1 VTVPADRIAEH
12 LNLCFGPEF
21 APADSFSLAGMER
34 ALKKLERPQDRL
46 PPTIHVAGTNGKG
59 STCAFMRAIAEAA
72 GLSVHCFSKPHL
84 HQTRERVRLAG
95 KLVSDDEFIGAID
108 RVAATGERLR
118 HFEGQVAAAFT
129 LFADTPADLLILE
142 TGMGGTHDA
151 TNVIER
157 PALCVLTPV
166 DIDHA
171 ALLGPTRAAIARQK
185 AGVLKVGA
193 RVIVARQAP
202 DALEAIESC
211 ARSLDLSL
219 ARRGVEWDVF
229 ASHGRMAVQTESRL
243 YDLPLPNLFGA
254 HQVDNAGLA
263 AAAMDLLCDARIDD
277 DAIADG
283 VQGAFLPGRMQ
294 RVSVIG
300 PIGKDHEIWID
311 GAHNPHGARV
321 LADCLRELDARA
333 SRPVV
338 LIIGMLDRKDA
349 DGFLASLSG
358 VHLVVATPIAG
369 ESYFPATDLVRTAR
383 VRGFEA
389 TSSHGLEDALSVA
402 GVRAPGSR
410 VVICGSLA
418 LAAQA
423 LRLSGDV
430 G

>member
-1 VTVPADRIAEH
+1 
-12 LNLCFGPEF
+12 
-21 APADSFSLAGMER
+21 
-34 ALKKLERPQDRL
+34 
-46 PPTIHVAGTNGKG
+46 
-59 STCAFMRAIAEAA
+59 
-72 GLSVHCFSKPHL
+72 
-84 HQTRERVRLAG
+84 
-95 KLVSDDEFIGAID
+95 
-108 RVAATGERLR
+108 
-118 HFEGQVAAAFT
+118 
-129 LFADTPADLLILE
+129 
-142 TGMGGTHDA
+142 
-151 TNVIER
+151 VIER
-157 PALCVLTPV
+157 PELCVLTPV
-166 DIDHA
+166 DVDHA
-171 ALLGPTRAAIARQK
+171 ALLGPTRAAIACQK
-185 AGVLKVGA
+185 AGILKVGA

-211 ARSLDLSL
+211 ARTLDLSL

-254 HQVDNAGLA
+254 HQIDNAGLA
-263 AAAMDLLCDARIDD
+263 AAAMDLLCDARIGD
-277 DAIADG
+277 DAMADG

-294 RVSVIG
+294 RVSAIG

-349 DGFLASLSG
+349 DGFLGSLSGG
-358 VHLVVATPIAG
+358 VHLVLATPIAG
-369 ESYFPATDLVRTAR
+369 ESCIPTTDLVRAAR

-402 GVRAPGSR
+402 SVRAPGSR

-418 LAAQA
+418 LAAEA
-423 LRLSGDV
+423 LRLSGDL